1 MNKSDS
7 IHIAFCVNDG
17 YVPYVAVTI
26 KSVAEN
32 HKDSGVLIY
41 VLSDYISSEKRT
53 FLDLV
58 LKPYKNVVMSIII
71 VDDSALRGLK
81 DTWTIYTWY
90 RVLLPKYLP
99 NDVHRVLYLDADTIV
114 AGNIEELF
122 SLDMSNK
129 AVAGTIDPESFKSE
143 TFQRCM
149 YDASKRYICA
159 GVLLMNL
166 DYWREHDLSKTIV
179 KWGYDHNDIIRFPDQ
194 DTINV
199 LCQDTKIV
207 LPLRYGIMDYFFKT
221 DLFYDKP
228 YARELRD
235 CIEHPA
241 IIHYAG
247 MNPWKRELATSL
259 MQDEWEKYNK
269 MLPHPVEKEYI
280 TKGWNLVKM
289 HVWNIFHP
297 SPKTRRLTRKEVLN
311 RLNNHQ

>member
-1 MNKSDS
+1 MRTLP

-17 YVPYVAVTI
+17 YVPYVAITI
-26 KSVAEN
+26 KSIAEN
-32 HKDSGVLIY
+32 HKNLYVSIY
-41 VLSDYISSEKRT
+41 ILSDYISQKNRNL
-53 FLDLV
+53 LDTILN
-58 LKPYKNVVMSIII
+58 PYGNISLFVHI

-81 DTWTIYTWY
+81 ATWTIYTWY
-90 RVLLPKYLP
+90 RVLLPRYLP
-99 NDVHRVLYLDADTIV
+99 KSVHRVLYLDADTIV
-114 AGNIEELF
+114 VGNIEELF

-149 YDASKRYICA
+149 YDASKKYICA

-166 DYWREHDLSKTIV
+166 DYWREHDLSKTII

-221 DLFYDKP
+221 DYFYKGT
-228 YARELRD
+228 YVEELRD

-269 MLPHPVEKEYI
+269 MLPHPVKKEYI
-280 TKGWNLVKM
+280 TKGWSLVKM
-289 HVWNIFHP
+289 HIWYLLHP
-297 SPKTRRLTRKEVLN
+297 FSKTRSLTREEVLN
-311 RLNNHQ
+311 RLKSSQ